1 MRRFAVTADDLLGHG
16 GEAWVFAL
24 DDDRVV
30 RILQPGG
37 RVVDIVRRQDLVAEL
52 SRARPP
58 FALPDV
64 LEVGELAGRV
74 FAVERRLPGRSV
86 LHELQST
93 DGPARQHLV
102 ERHLDAAAALGDLSL
117 EPRHTFGELIGDEV
131 ITTSSWRAYL
141 TERAGVNLSR
151 STSDFWPIDPHG
163 LADGLPEAAGPTFVH
178 LDAFAGNML
187 TDGARITAVIDIGST
202 SVAGDR
208 RLDPLSAAVYLV
220 SPEITP
226 VVNASDIDVTMSWL
240 RSAGLHEWF
249 EPARRWLAAFWSV
262 AVDEPTLHR
271 WCRHVLLDHG

>member
-1 MRRFAVTADDLLGHG
+1 
-16 GEAWVFAL
+16 VFAL

-37 RVVDIVRRQDLVAEL
+37 RIEDIIRRQDLVAEL
-52 SRARPP
+52 SHARPP

-102 ERHLDAAAALGDLSL
+102 ERHLEAAAALGDLSL
-117 EPRHTFGELIGDEV
+117 EPRHTFGELIGDDV

-141 TERAGVNLSR
+141 TERA
-151 STSDFWPIDPHG
+151 
-163 LADGLPEAAGPTFVH
+163 
-178 LDAFAGNML
+178 
-187 TDGARITAVIDIGST
+187 
-202 SVAGDR
+202 
-208 RLDPLSAAVYLV
+208 
-220 SPEITP
+220 EITP